1 MQDKLSIANEMTQ
14 LDRKNRAFYDELTD
28 EEKKKFSLYLML
40 RYASSVNSNNIDL
53 QKYYVL
59 STNQQVN
66 KHFWSLNKHPK
77 LQWLLLTCVSPNMGV
92 HRHEWLAFKSKT
104 NKNPKT
110 ALLLKIYPAMKTADA
125 ELLANNLSDN
135 ELLSILRNHGWQDN
149 EIKKALKGKSNDD

>member
-1 MQDKLSIANEMTQ
+1 MQEKLTIANEMTQ

-40 RYASSVNSNNIDL
+40 RYASSVNSNNVDL

-77 LQWLLLTCVSPNMGV
+77 LQWLLLTCVSPNMGL
-92 HRHEWLAFKSKT
+92 HRHEWLAYKGKT
-104 NKNPKT
+104 SKNPKT
-110 ALLLKIYPAMKTADA
+110 KLLLKIYPAMKTTDA
-125 ELLANNLSDN
+125 ELLADNLSDS
-135 ELLSILRNHGWQDN
+135 ELTAILQDYGYSDAD
-149 EIKKALKGKSNDD
+149 IKRELKGK